1 MKVAN
6 QTQPNAA
13 MDTIPYFEAGHLARP
28 SLDTSPGNAPVKV
41 IDRALLRIWDYRRL
55 LRSPPIQPFRKV
67 LKPFIRWAFETHLVL
82 AADDEEGKPV
92 DIDVKPTSAL
102 AVALGMALG
111 PLVFIM
117 LLPLFLIVVPLL
129 IVIGCLVLA
138 VAAMNGS
145 DNSDDYTWMSWK
157 TA

>member
-1 MKVAN
+1 
-6 QTQPNAA
+6 
-13 MDTIPYFEAGHLARP
+13 
-28 SLDTSPGNAPVKV
+28 
-41 IDRALLRIWDYRRL
+41 
-55 LRSPPIQPFRKV
+55 
-67 LKPFIRWAFETHLVL
+67 
-82 AADDEEGKPV
+82 
-92 DIDVKPTSAL
+92 
-102 AVALGMALG
+102 MALG

-145 DNSDDYTWMSWK
+145 DHSDDYTWMSWK